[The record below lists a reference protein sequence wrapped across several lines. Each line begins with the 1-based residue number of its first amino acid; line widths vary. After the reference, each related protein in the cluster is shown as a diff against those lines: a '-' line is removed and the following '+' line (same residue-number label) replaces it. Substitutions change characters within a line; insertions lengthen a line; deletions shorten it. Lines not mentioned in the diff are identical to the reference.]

1 MAQLRGREAV
11 VRYLAARVLWG
22 TVIIWLVL
30 SVTWL
35 LVRIK
40 QAAGTTQSGR
50 QGPLLEPDLLTQYL
64 EWLWNY
70 LVLQWGPNVVE
81 TWTSAAP
88 VTLAYLVP
96 SLLIAAL
103 VGVGLASYGAI
114 HPGGWIDRFVSAL
127 SYAGVSIP
135 VFVLAEGF
143 LVLGVKQF
151 NIYTIF
157 RPQQP
162 LLALE
167 NVIGLSIPTGLLTLW
182 LIGVMARYTRN
193 ESVSHLNKEFM
204 KTARAKGASRLRL
217 AAHVLRNAWLA
228 VAQVMVSETMGL
240 IFLGIIVLESALSIP
255 GIGQAVFQAFQDA
268 DGPLIISVVLVA
280 AVVGVLG
287 TLLQDVGRIF
297 LMPDSLE

>member
-1 MAQLRGREAV
+1 MAQLHGREAV
-11 VRYLAARVLWG
+11 VRYLLGRLLWG

-40 QAAGTTQSGR
+40 QSAGTTQSGR
-50 QGPLLEPDLLTQYL
+50 QGPLLQPDLLTQYSQ
-64 EWLWNY
+64 WLWEY
-70 LVLQWGPNVVE
+70 LTLQWGPNVVA

-96 SLLIAAL
+96 SLLFAAL
-103 VGVGLASYGAI
+103 IGVGLASYGSI
-114 HPGGWIDRFVSAL
+114 YPGGWIDGLVSTL
-127 SYAGVSIP
+127 SYTGVSIP

-143 LVLGVKQF
+143 LVLGVKHF
-151 NIYTIF
+151 NIYTVF

-167 NVIGLSIPTGLLTLW
+167 NVIGLAIPAGLLTLW

-193 ESVSHLNKEFM
+193 ESVSHLNKEFI

-217 AAHVLRNAWLA
+217 AVHVLRNAWLA
-228 VAQVMVSETMGL
+228 VAQVMVSETIGL
-240 IFLGIIVLESALSIP
+240 VFLGTIVLEEALSIP
-255 GIGQAVFQAFQDA
+255 GIGKAVFEAFQDA

-280 AVVGVLG
+280 VVIGVLG
-287 TLLQDVGRIF
+287 TLLQDIGRVF
-297 LMPDSLE
+297 WMPDSIE